1 MDSPVF
7 GVGTT
12 RDPSNGEIPAPAASL
27 AQAAPIAEE
36 DPAGRIDALLEEC
49 LDRFLPHAPV
59 TDPAALLGFLPEG
72 EEAYTPFLLAE
83 LIKLDMAAVAEQGEE
98 PRLEPY
104 LEAVPDRLPRDRVP
118 FDLVIEEY
126 QLRREQGRDPKR
138 SEYAE
143 RFPQHAELLD
153 RFSCNAETVAAAG
166 RPAAPKELAA
176 GDRIDDFAVV
186 QQLGRGAFARVYL
199 ARQLSMQRLVALK
212 VSAGKG
218 DEPQA
223 LAQFD
228 HPNIVRVYDQRV
240 LDDGATHLLYMQYLP
255 GGTLADVVK
264 RVRWNGPSLRRGHLL
279 IEAVDDNLLAASQQS
294 PEGSTLRGW
303 LADAPWPLAVAWIG
317 VQLGHALDEA
327 HRRGVLHRDVK
338 PANVLLSPEGVPK
351 LADFNVSFAGAA
363 GRAGAAATLG
373 GSIGYM
379 APEHLAAIGG
389 EAGATPDDVR
399 ERADLYSL
407 AVLLWELWQGRRP
420 FATRGEADCWTT
432 ALRQQADARMEPLVE
447 PERTRAAG
455 VEDASERVLEGTL
468 RRTLHPDPEERP
480 ATGAELAGR
489 LQLALHPAAAELF
502 DPPSDCW
509 RAWLFSLPA
518 ILVIAV
524 ATLTPNIAAGLFNYF
539 YNEREIIGVHPGMKP
554 NFVLLSTCVN
564 ATFFPLGGA
573 IAAWVGVDVARTIRR
588 AKRREAARP
597 DDLRRLFLLPYQGAW
612 IGGALWAAASVIFPV
627 VLSILHRADEFP
639 VAEAAHFCL
648 SLLVCGAVAA
658 VYPYFLLVTLV
669 TSVYYPRV
677 VRQSMT
683 DPDFDARGETL
694 RRDGERFLA
703 AAAVIPLVTILLLVG
718 RNSASTADLIVYT
731 VLTTLLGLFASFHAY
746 RYALSV
752 WDRIRPVLSQR
763 SKGGGAGT
771 WESVR

>member
-1 MDSPVF
+1 MDSPDL
-7 GVGTT
+7 GVETSS
-12 RDPSNGEIPAPAASL
+12 PLPAAPPL
-27 AQAAPIAEE
+27 AAVPLAED
-36 DPAGRIDALLEEC
+36 DPTGRIDELLEAC
-49 LDRFLPHAPV
+49 LAQFLPLAPV
-59 TDPAALLGFLPEG
+59 ADPGRLRDHLPADAPQYAAFLM
-72 EEAYTPFLLAE
+72 AE
-83 LIKLDMAAVAEQGEE
+83 MVKLDMAALAERGVE
-98 PRLEPY
+98 PRLDDY
-104 LEAVPDRLPRDRVP
+104 LDAAPDLLPRDRTP
-118 FDLVIEEY
+118 FDLVIEEF
-126 QLRREQGRDPKR
+126 QLRRELGHDPKR
-138 SEYAE
+138 TEYAE
-143 RFPQHAELLD
+143 RFPQHADLLE

-166 RPAAPKELAA
+166 KPAAPAELAP

-186 QQLGRGAFARVYL
+186 QQLGRGAFAQVYL

-228 HPNIVRVYDQRV
+228 HPNIVRVYDQRAM
-240 LDDGATHLLYMQYLP
+240 DDGATHLLYMQYLP

-264 RVRWNGPSLRRGHLL
+264 RVRWNGPSLRSGRMLL
-279 IEAVDDNLLAASQQS
+279 EAVDDNLLSASQQR
-294 PEGSTLRGW
+294 PEDSSLREW
-303 LADAPWPLAVAWIG
+303 LAEANWPVTVAWLG
-317 VQLGHALDEA
+317 VQLAHALDEA

-389 EAGATPDDVR
+389 QPGATPEGVR

-420 FATRGEADCWTT
+420 FATQGQADCWTT
-432 ALRQQADARMEPLVE
+432 ALRQQADARGEPLVE
-447 PERTRAAG
+447 PERTRAGG
-455 VEDASERVLEGTL
+455 VEDPSERVLEGTL
-468 RRTLHPDPEERP
+468 RRTLDADPDQRP

-489 LQLALHPAAAELF
+489 LQLALHPEAAELF
-502 DPPSDCW
+502 DPPSDSW

-518 ILVIAV
+518 ILLIAL

-539 YNEREIIGVHPGMKP
+539 YNEREIIGLHPEMKRD
-554 NFVLLSTCVN
+554 FVWLSTCVN

-573 IAAWVGVDVARTIRR
+573 IAAWVGVAVARAVRR
-588 AKRREAARP
+588 AKRREGARP
-597 DDLRRLFLLPYQGAW
+597 DDLRRLFLLPYRGAW
-612 IGGALWAAASVIFPV
+612 IGGALWAAASLIFPI
-627 VLSILHRADEFP
+627 VLSVLHPAFP
-639 VAEAAHFCL
+639 TTEAAHFCL

-669 TSVYYPRV
+669 TAVYYPRV

-683 DPDFDARGETL
+683 DPEFDARGEAL

-718 RNSASTADLIVYT
+718 HGSDSMADLIVYT

-746 RYALSV
+746 RYVLGV
-752 WDRIRPVLSQR
+752 WARIRPVLSQR
-763 SKGGGAGT
+763 RKAGAPDVWDSIG
-771 WESVR
+771 